1 LIAVDTSALVAV
13 ILKEPRGPA
22 CLAVLEGDA
31 ELVISAGTLTEAL
44 IVARGRDISEEM
56 QQLIDAFAF
65 NVIPVTD
72 ASARRAAA
80 AYEVW
85 GRGVH
90 PAALNYGDCF
100 AYEVAKDNNCPLLFV
115 GDDFAKTDLQSA
127 LIATAPE

>member
-22 CLAVLEGDA
+22 CLAALDGDA

-90 PAALNYGDCF
+90 PAALNM
-100 AYEVAKDNNCPLLFV
+100 AIALLTRLRKRTI
-115 GDDFAKTDLQSA
+115 ARCCLSA
-127 LIATAPE
+127 TISPKPTCKAL